1 MQKYVTFD
9 DIEFVENKIK
19 KLDYYPTPNEL
30 WKEMKGRFKRKCEL
44 GTIIDHFLNKNK
56 IILDKRD
63 GKIVPLFEAVR
74 RKREG
79 KAGVQRDHGPNARFV

>member
-9 DIEFVENKIK
+9 DVEFVENKIK

-30 WKEMKGRFKRKCEL
+30 WKEMKGRFKIKAEL
-44 GTIIDHFLNKNK
+44 GTIIEYFLNERK

-63 GKIVPLFEAVR
+63 GRIIWIENSNLA
-74 RKREG
+74 KRIL
-79 KAGVQRDHGPNARFV
+79 RNPRLMIL